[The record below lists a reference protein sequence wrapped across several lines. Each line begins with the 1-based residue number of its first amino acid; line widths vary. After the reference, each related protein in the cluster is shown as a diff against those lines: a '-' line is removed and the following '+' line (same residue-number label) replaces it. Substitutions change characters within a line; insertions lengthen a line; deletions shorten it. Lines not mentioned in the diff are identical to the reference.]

1 MCKPATTCFHSIRRT
16 PWRGVTWT
24 CINRW
29 RYATMSVRAPEP
41 TVPRV
46 PERFPLAARA
56 LRARSVRATAG
67 VAAGT
72 GATAASRPASR
83 SANNWPLYLFLFLLP
98 LQNLQTGYMP
108 NFGGGLNFLNIMTA
122 VTLVG
127 ALAMH

>member
-1 MCKPATTCFHSIRRT
+1 
-16 PWRGVTWT
+16 
-24 CINRW
+24 
-29 RYATMSVRAPEP
+29 
-41 TVPRV
+41 
-46 PERFPLAARA
+46 
-56 LRARSVRATAG
+56 ATAG

-127 ALAMH
+127 ALAMHGRIAAHEPVNRWVLAYALYAVLSLFVGYQFVEDGSAHLSVLKDHLIGMMVVYLVQMS